1 MDEFQPTPLS
11 EKHCKDLLSEI
22 AKMLCVKEEMISN
35 RLLSEED
42 KQDLLDGN
50 IPIESLITHVKVWIA
65 NGMPDYAHG
74 NTYPAK

>member
-1 MDEFQPTPLS
+1 
-11 EKHCKDLLSEI
+11 
-22 AKMLCVKEEMISN
+22 MLCVKEEMIST

-65 NGMPDYAHG
+65 NGMPSYAHG
-74 NTYPAK
+74 NIKSVK

>member
-1 MDEFQPTPLS
+1 
-11 EKHCKDLLSEI
+11 
-22 AKMLCVKEEMISN
+22 MLCVKEEMIST

-65 NGMPDYAHG
+65 NGMPSYAHG
-74 NTYPAK
+74 NIKSIK